1 MNPLP
6 NIDFPYAAPIPHQF
20 AMKVYV
26 DTWIY
31 ISEKFG
37 NMRFIKV
44 YEGILTYEKFV
55 YPTIPSFIY

>member
-6 NIDFPYAAPIPHQF
+6 NIDFPYTAPIPHQR

-37 NMRFIKV
+37 NVRFFKV

-55 YPTIPSFIY
+55 